1 MNTANILVVDDES
14 DIRTLIE
21 EILTD
26 EGYRVSTAGDARE
39 ARRQLAANSPDLV
52 LLDIWMPDIDGISLL
67 GEWSERGEL
76 KCPVVI
82 MSGHGTVETAVE
94 ATRLGAV
101 DFVEKPLS
109 IAKLLR
115 TVEKGLESEG
125 LTPAAP
131 ARGARAGALA
141 PVGKSEVMQ
150 ALRRQLEQVA
160 GLDFPVALV
169 GEAGSGRESCA
180 RAIHEMSSRR
190 DGPFVALNAAAMP
203 AENAASLLLGTE
215 STDGAETGYLEQAA
229 GGTLFIGELRD
240 LCDEGQRILQGVL
253 EQGEYARLGR
263 AQRSPL
269 DIRVVASMDAA
280 AHGDPAR
287 VGLRPDLITTLSKS
301 VLRVPPLREHAEDV
315 SELLRHVVDRL
326 MEDNRYP
333 FRRFSVAAQ
342 NRLRNY
348 PWPGNVRELAN
359 LVESLLAS
367 GGAEEIG
374 LDEMEDLL
382 QPTGAIDTPLIE
394 RDLLSM
400 PLREAREHF
409 ERAYLTEQ
417 LSLCGG
423 KVGQLAKRVGME
435 RTHLYRKL
443 RALGV
448 DFRQGGGADARG
460 D

>member
-1 MNTANILVVDDES
+1 MSMANILVVDDES

-26 EGYRVSTAGDARE
+26 EGYRVSTAGDAAE
-39 ARRQLAANSPDLV
+39 AREQLAANSPDLV
-52 LLDIWMPDIDGISLL
+52 LLDIWMPDTDGITLL
-67 GEWSERGEL
+67 GEWSQRGEL
-76 KCPVVI
+76 GCPVVI

-115 TVEKGLESEG
+115 TVEKGLESDQPESVPG
-125 LTPAAP
+125 GRSDPHATL
-131 ARGARAGALA
+131 G
-141 PVGKSEVMQ
+141 PVGKSATMQ
-150 ALRRQLEQVA
+150 ALREQLERVA
-160 GLDFPVALV
+160 SRDVAVTLV
-169 GEAGSGRESCA
+169 GEPGSGRLACA
-180 RAIHEMSSRR
+180 QAAHVASARGQ
-190 DGPFVALNAAAMP
+190 GPFVSLQASAIP
-203 AENAASLLLGTE
+203 AENAAALLLGVDTG
-215 STDGAETGYLEQAA
+215 DGSEPGYLEQVE
-229 GGTLFIGELRD
+229 GGTFFIGALQD
-240 LCDEGQRILQGVL
+240 LCGEGQRILAGVVN
-253 EQGEYARLGR
+253 QGEYARLGR
-263 AQRSPL
+263 AQRSPINL
-269 DIRVVASMDAA
+269 RIMASIDPAAYQDPERAGLRQDLLNALSSAVIRV
-280 AHGDPAR
+280 PA
-287 VGLRPDLITTLSKS
+287 
-301 VLRVPPLREHAEDV
+301 LREHAEDIP
-315 SELLRHVVDRL
+315 ELLQAQIDRL
-326 MEDNRYP
+326 SDANRYP
-333 FRRFSVAAQ
+333 FRRFGVAAQ
-342 NRLRNY
+342 NRLRHY

-359 LVESLLAS
+359 LVESLLAT

-374 LDEMEDLL
+374 LEELERLL
-382 QPTGAIDTPLIE
+382 SNPEAENSPLIE

-448 DFRQGGGADARG
+448 NFRQTGNSDV
-460 D
+460 

>member
-1 MNTANILVVDDES
+1 MNTANILVVDDEA

-26 EGYRVSTAGDARE
+26 EGYRVSTAGDAAE
-39 ARRQLAANSPDLV
+39 AREQLTAGSPDLV
-52 LLDIWMPDIDGISLL
+52 LLDIWMPDTDGITLL
-67 GEWSERGEL
+67 GEWSQRGDL

-115 TVEKGLESEG
+115 TVEKGLENPQKSPDRPSRRE
-125 LTPAAP
+125 PAAE
-131 ARGARAGALA
+131 LA

-150 ALRRQLEQVA
+150 TLRQQLEA
-160 GLDFPVALV
+160 IARRDAPVCLV
-169 GEAGSGRESCA
+169 GEAGSGREACA
-180 RAIHEMSSRR
+180 RTIHATSARR
-190 DGPFVALNAAAMP
+190 EAPFVTLKAGAIPPENAAAQ
-203 AENAASLLLGTE
+203 LLGTE
-215 STDGAETGYLEQAA
+215 TAGDADPGYLDEAA
-229 GGTLFIGELRD
+229 GGTLFLGELGD
-240 LCDEGQRILQGVL
+240 LCDEAQRILQGVL
-253 EQGEYARLGR
+253 EQGHYARLGR
-263 AQRSPL
+263 AQLVPL
-269 DIRVVASMDAA
+269 DVRVIVSI
-280 AHGDPAR
+280 DPAVHADPSR
-287 VGLRPDLITTLSKS
+287 HGLRTDLITTLSKC
-301 VLRVPPLREHAEDV
+301 VLRVPALREHAEDV
-315 SELLRHVVDRL
+315 SELLRHLVDRL
-326 MEDNRYP
+326 VDDGRFSY
-333 FRRFSVAAQ
+333 RRFSVAAQ
-342 NRLRNY
+342 NRLRHY

-359 LVESLLAS
+359 LVESLLAD
-367 GGAEEIG
+367 GGTEEIG
-374 LDEMEDLL
+374 LEELEQYL
-382 QPTGAIDTPLIE
+382 QPADAGDAPLIE

-417 LSLCGG
+417 LTLCGG

-448 DFRQGGGADARG
+448 DFRQSGSSD
-460 D
+460 

>member
-1 MNTANILVVDDES
+1 MSTVNILVVDDEA

-26 EGYRVSTAGDARE
+26 EGYRVSTAADAAE
-39 ARRQLAANSPDLV
+39 ARKQLAVNSPDLV
-52 LLDIWMPDIDGISLL
+52 LLDIWMPDTDGISLL
-67 GEWSERGEL
+67 GEWSQRGDIE
-76 KCPVVI
+76 CPVVI

-115 TVEKGLESEG
+115 TVENGLEKQN
-125 LTPAAP
+125 LQPPRP
-131 ARGARAGALA
+131 ARQEASARVA
-141 PVGKSEVMQ
+141 PVGKSRIMT
-150 ALRRQLEQVA
+150 ALREQLDAV
-160 GLDFPVALV
+160 GGRDVPVLLI
-169 GEAGSGRESCA
+169 GESGSGREACA
-180 RAIHEMSSRR
+180 RTIHARSSRQ
-190 DGPFVALNAAAMP
+190 DKPLVMVNAAAIP
-203 AENAASLLLGTE
+203 AENAAALLLGVETA
-215 STDGAETGYLEQAA
+215 DGVDTGYLEQAD
-229 GGTLFIGELRD
+229 GGTLFVGDVQD
-240 LCDEGQRILQGVL
+240 LCVEAQRILYGVVD
-253 EQGEYARLGR
+253 QGEYARLGR
-263 AQRSPL
+263 TKSIPL
-269 DIRVVASMDAA
+269 DVRILASVDAA
-280 AHGDPAR
+280 AHADPAR
-287 VGLRPDLITTLSKS
+287 RGLRQDLLTTLSAS
-301 VLRVPPLREHAEDV
+301 AVRVPALREHAEDM
-315 SELLRHVVDRL
+315 SELLQHLVDRL
-326 MEDNRYP
+326 VDANQCA

-342 NRLRNY
+342 NRLRHY

-359 LVESLLAS
+359 LVESLLATGDS
-367 GGAEEIG
+367 HEIG
-374 LDEMEDLL
+374 LDEVEAFLP
-382 QPTGAIDTPLIE
+382 QTNVGEAPLIE

-448 DFRQGGGADARG
+448 DFRQTSG

>member
-1 MNTANILVVDDES
+1 MSTANILVVDDES

-39 ARRQLAANSPDLV
+39 ARRQLAASSPDLV
-52 LLDIWMPDIDGISLL
+52 LLDIWMPDTDGISLL
-67 GEWSERGEL
+67 DEWSERGDL

-115 TVEKGLESEG
+115 TVEKGLESEP
-125 LTPAAP
+125 LAPAAP
-131 ARGARAGALA
+131 ARRAPAGALA
-141 PVGKSEVMQ
+141 PVGKSELMQ

-160 GLDFPVALV
+160 RRDFPVALI

-180 RAIHEMSSRR
+180 RTIHAMSGRR

-215 STDGAETGYLEQAA
+215 TADGVEVGYLEQAA

-240 LCDEGQRILQGVL
+240 LCDEGQRILQGVVD
-253 EQGEYARLGR
+253 QGEYARLGR
-263 AQRSPL
+263 AQRAPL
-269 DIRVVASMDAA
+269 DIRVLASIDAV

-287 VGLRPDLITTLSKS
+287 AGLRADLVTTLSKS

-315 SELLRHVVDRL
+315 SELLQHVVDRL
-326 MEDNRYP
+326 VDDNRYP

-359 LVESLLAS
+359 LVENLLA
-367 GGAEEIG
+367 GGGPEEIG
-374 LDEMEDLL
+374 LAELEGFL
-382 QPTGAIDTPLIE
+382 QPTGAVDTPLIE

-443 RALGV
+443 RSLGV
-448 DFRQGGGADARG
+448 DFRQAGSD
-460 D
+460 

>member
-1 MNTANILVVDDES
+1 MSTVNILVVDDEA

-26 EGYRVSTAGDARE
+26 EGYRVSTAGDAAE
-39 ARRQLAANSPDLV
+39 ARQQLIASSPDLV
-52 LLDIWMPDIDGISLL
+52 LLDIWMPDTDGITLL
-67 GEWSERGEL
+67 GEWSQRGDID
-76 KCPVVI
+76 CPVVI

-109 IAKLLR
+109 IAKLLQ
-115 TVEKGLESEG
+115 TVENGLESKN
-125 LTPAAP
+125 LQPTRP
-131 ARGARAGALA
+131 ARQEASARVA
-141 PVGKSEVMQ
+141 PVGKSRVMT
-150 ALRRQLEQVA
+150 ALRQQLEGVA
-160 GLDFPVALV
+160 ARDVPVLLT
-169 GEAGSGRESCA
+169 GEPGSGREACA
-180 RAIHEMSSRR
+180 RSIHANSSRR
-190 DGPFVALNAAAMP
+190 DEPLITLSAAAVTADNAAA
-203 AENAASLLLGTE
+203 LLLGV
-215 STDGAETGYLEQAA
+215 ETPAGVEAGYLEQAD
-229 GGTLFIGELRD
+229 GGTLFVGDLQD
-240 LCDEGQRILQGVL
+240 LCPEAQRILYGVID
-253 EQGEYARLGR
+253 QGEYSRVGR
-263 AQRSPL
+263 TKPIPL
-269 DIRVVASMDAA
+269 DVRILASVDSA
-280 AHGDPAR
+280 AHVDPAR
-287 VGLRPDLITTLSKS
+287 AGLRPDLLTMLSAA
-301 VLRVPPLREHAEDV
+301 VVAVPALREHAEDM
-315 SELLRHVVDRL
+315 SELLQHLVDRL
-326 MEDNRYP
+326 VDSNQYP

-342 NRLRNY
+342 NRLRHY

-359 LVESLLAS
+359 LVEGLLAS
-367 GGAEEIG
+367 GKSDEVGLEE
-374 LDEMEDLL
+374 LEAFLPRASTAD
-382 QPTGAIDTPLIE
+382 APLIE

-448 DFRQGGGADARG
+448 DFRQTSG

>member
-1 MNTANILVVDDES
+1 MSTANILVIDDEA
-14 DIRTLIE
+14 DIRMLIE

-26 EGYRVSTAGDARE
+26 EGYQVATAGDAAQ
-39 ARRQLAANSPDLV
+39 ARRQLAATAPDLV
-52 LLDIWMPDIDGISLL
+52 LLDIWMPDTDGITLL
-67 GEWSERGEL
+67 GEWSQQGDL
-76 KCPVVI
+76 QCPVVI

-115 TVEKGLESEG
+115 SVEKGLEKKRPSP
-125 LTPAAP
+125 TISI
-131 ARGARAGALA
+131 ARAGVDALA

-150 ALRRQLEQVA
+150 VLRQQLEQIA
-160 GLDFPVALV
+160 QRDAPVALL
-169 GEAGSGRESCA
+169 GEPGSGREACA
-180 RAIHEMSSRR
+180 RSIHALSKRR
-190 DGPFVALNAAAMP
+190 EGPFVVLNAGAMP
-203 AENAASLLLGTE
+203 AANADSLLLGTE
-215 STDGAETGYLEQAA
+215 TADGVEPGYLEQAN
-229 GGTLFIGELRD
+229 GGTLFIGELTD

-263 AQRSPL
+263 ARCVPL
-269 DIRVVASMDAA
+269 DVRVLASMESS
-280 AHGDPAR
+280 AHIDPAGHGIR
-287 VGLRPDLITTLSKS
+287 SALVTTLSKS
-301 VLRVPPLREHAEDV
+301 VLRVPSLRDHAEDV
-315 SELLRHVVDRL
+315 SELLRHLVDRIV
-326 MEDNRYP
+326 DSDGYRY
-333 FRRFSVAAQ
+333 RRFSVAAQ
-342 NRLRNY
+342 NRLRHY

-359 LVESLLAS
+359 LVESLLS
-367 GGAEEIG
+367 GGGSEEIG
-374 LDEMEDLL
+374 LEELEGLL
-382 QPTGAIDTPLIE
+382 MPAAAKDTPLLE

-417 LSLCGG
+417 LSLCNG

-448 DFRQGGGADARG
+448 DFRQAGGDS
-460 D
+460 

>member
-1 MNTANILVVDDES
+1 MSTANILVIDDEA
-14 DIRTLIE
+14 DIRMLIE

-26 EGYRVSTAGDARE
+26 EGYQVATAGDAAQ
-39 ARRQLAANSPDLV
+39 ARRQLAATAPDLV
-52 LLDIWMPDIDGISLL
+52 LLDIWMPDTDGITLL
-67 GEWSERGEL
+67 GEWSQQGDL
-76 KCPVVI
+76 QCPVVI

-115 TVEKGLESEG
+115 TVEKGLEIKRLSP
-125 LTPAAP
+125 TVST
-131 ARGARAGALA
+131 ARAAVDALA

-150 ALRRQLEQVA
+150 VLRQQLEQVA
-160 GLDFPVALV
+160 QRDAPVALL
-169 GEAGSGRESCA
+169 GEPGSGREACA
-180 RAIHEMSSRR
+180 RTIHALSKRR
-190 DGPFVALNAAAMP
+190 EGPFVVLNGGAMP
-203 AENAASLLLGTE
+203 AANADSLLLGTE
-215 STDGAETGYLEQAA
+215 TADGVEPGYLEQAN
-229 GGTLFIGELRD
+229 GGTLFIGELTD

-263 AQRSPL
+263 ARCVPL
-269 DIRVVASMDAA
+269 DVRVLASMESS
-280 AHGDPAR
+280 AHVDPTGHGIRSAL
-287 VGLRPDLITTLSKS
+287 VTTLSKS
-301 VLRVPPLREHAEDV
+301 VLRVPPLRDHAEDV
-315 SELLRHVVDRL
+315 SELLRHLVDRIV
-326 MEDNRYP
+326 DSDGYGY
-333 FRRFSVAAQ
+333 RRFSVAAQ
-342 NRLRNY
+342 NRLRHY

-359 LVESLLAS
+359 LVESLLS
-367 GGAEEIG
+367 GGGSEEIG
-374 LDEMEDLL
+374 LEELEGLL
-382 QPTGAIDTPLIE
+382 MPAAATDTPLLE

-417 LSLCGG
+417 LSLCNG

-448 DFRQGGGADARG
+448 DFRQAGGDS
-460 D
+460 

>member
-1 MNTANILVVDDES
+1 MTTANILVVDDES

-26 EGYRVSTAGDARE
+26 EGYRVSTAGDAAE
-39 ARRQLAANSPDLV
+39 ARQQLATNAPDLV
-52 LLDIWMPDIDGISLL
+52 LLDIWMPDTDGITLL
-67 GEWSERGEL
+67 GEWSQRGDL

-115 TVEKGLESEG
+115 TVEKGLEVQRLQPTLAGHRE
-125 LTPAAP
+125 PAAML
-131 ARGARAGALA
+131 G
-141 PVGKSEVMQ
+141 PVGKSQKMQ
-150 ALRRQLEQVA
+150 ALRQQLERVGA
-160 GLDFPVALV
+160 REVPVSFT
-169 GEAGSGRESCA
+169 GEPGSGREASA
-180 RAIHEMSSRR
+180 RFVHLLSSRR
-190 DGPFVALNAAAMP
+190 EQPFVAVNSAAMP
-203 AENAASLLLGTE
+203 AENAVALLLGME
-215 STDGAETGYLEQAA
+215 SLDGIEPGYLERAG
-229 GGTLFIGELRD
+229 GGTLFISDLQD
-240 LCDEGQRILQGVL
+240 LCAEGQRILQGVMD
-253 EQGEYARLGR
+253 QGEYARLGR
-263 AQRSPL
+263 AHRIPL
-269 DIRVVASMDAA
+269 DVRVLASFAPA
-280 AHGDPAR
+280 AHADPTR
-287 VGLRPDLITTLSKS
+287 HGLRPDLVATLAAA
-301 VLRVPPLREHAEDV
+301 VIRVPALREHPEDV
-315 SELLRHVVDRL
+315 SELLQYYVDKL
-326 MEDNRYP
+326 GDAKRYP

-342 NRLRNY
+342 NRLRHY
-348 PWPGNVRELAN
+348 PWPGNVRELVN
-359 LVESLLAS
+359 LVESLLS
-367 GGAEEIG
+367 IEGPEEIG
-374 LDEMEDLL
+374 LNELEDFLM
-382 QPTGAIDTPLIE
+382 PVDVADAPLIE

-448 DFRQGGGADARG
+448 NFRQTGGEN
-460 D
+460 